1 MKYFKACGSIHIES
15 PILYEG
21 ALRSPTLDLIVDV
34 RIFVDLL
41 RKTQFKNSQTLDKK
55 VLRFFSIFPQK
66 YIKINV

>member
-41 RKTQFKNSQTLDKK
+41 RKTQFKNSQN
-55 VLRFFSIFPQK
+55 S
-66 YIKINV
+66 